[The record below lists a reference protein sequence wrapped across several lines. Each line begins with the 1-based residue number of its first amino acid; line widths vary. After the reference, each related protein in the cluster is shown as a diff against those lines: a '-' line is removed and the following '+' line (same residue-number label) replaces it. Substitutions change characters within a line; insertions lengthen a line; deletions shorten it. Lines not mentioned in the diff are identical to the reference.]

1 MTERPSVRPNR
12 SAITPPDRNSREAAR
27 ERLDAL
33 AKPVGSLGRLEDLAA
48 WLAGCQGQSPPRPLD
63 RVRAVVFAGDHGI
76 ARYGVSA
83 YPQQVTPAMV
93 RAFCAGTAAASVLA
107 RQHGISLQVYD
118 LAVDDDLVDGVPE
131 EVTRHKVRRGSEPI
145 HIADALTEEE
155 GQRAW
160 TAGVEIAEQ
169 VIAAGTDLLIIGDLG
184 IGNTTPAA
192 CLIAAALGLPAEQ
205 VTGRGTGLD
214 DRALQHKITLVDTA
228 LHRVGSRADDP
239 WQRLL
244 ALGSA
249 DLMAAVATMITA
261 ARGGVPILLDGLIA
275 VAEAVTADALAPG
288 LMAWCAAGHRS
299 TEPAQRL
306 ALEKYGLEPV
316 LDASMRLG
324 EGSGALAAVPVLRS
338 AALVINE
345 MALITDLA

>member
-1 MTERPSVRPNR
+1 MAERPSQHPNA
-12 SAITPPDRNSREAAR
+12 SVITPPDHQSRAAAR

-48 WLAGCQGQSPPRPLD
+48 WLAGCQGQSPPRRLD

-107 RQHGISLQVYD
+107 RQHGIVLQIYD
-118 LAVDDDLVDGVPE
+118 LAVDDELDGVPD

-145 HIADALTEEE
+145 QLADALTDEE
-155 GQRAW
+155 GRRAW
-160 TAGVEIAEQ
+160 AAGVEIGEQ
-169 VIAAGTDLLIIGDLG
+169 VISAGTDLVIIGDLG
-184 IGNTTPAA
+184 IGNTTPAS

-214 DRALQHKITLVDTA
+214 DQALQHKIALVDTA
-228 LHRVGSRADDP
+228 LRRVGSRAEDP

-249 DLMAAVATMITA
+249 DLTAAVATMITA

-275 VAEAVTADALAPG
+275 VAEAVTAEALAPG

-324 EGSGALAAVPVLRS
+324 EGSGALAAVPLLRS